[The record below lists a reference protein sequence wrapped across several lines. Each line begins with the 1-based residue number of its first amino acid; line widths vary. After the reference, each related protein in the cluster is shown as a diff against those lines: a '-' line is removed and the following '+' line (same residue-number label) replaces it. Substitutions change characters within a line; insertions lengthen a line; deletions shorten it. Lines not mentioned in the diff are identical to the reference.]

1 MSRFGKMRLVII
13 LLKKKKKKKKIGGYK
28 RVKLKHNNPLVSK
41 FMNTRLN
48 LTMYNIIFL
57 YVYLSKNIFI

>member
-1 MSRFGKMRLVII
+1 MSRFGKMRLVVI
-13 LLKKKKKKKKIGGYK
+13 LLKKKKKKNGGYK
-28 RVKLKHNNPLVSK
+28 RVKLKHNNPLVNK